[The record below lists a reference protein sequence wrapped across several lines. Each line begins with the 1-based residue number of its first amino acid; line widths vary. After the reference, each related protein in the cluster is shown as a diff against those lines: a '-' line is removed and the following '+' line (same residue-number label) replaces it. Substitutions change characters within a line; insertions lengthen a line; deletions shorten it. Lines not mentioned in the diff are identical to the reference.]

1 MSLDLQRVDGPK
13 EYDYDDLNDATA
25 RSRKAGKAGMN

>member
-25 RSRKAGKAGMN
+25 RRGRPARPE